1 MGQLPSS
8 RAKSTVRSSLP
19 KNTCPFRA
27 CLASLEKRVH
37 KNSVTGWALAMLAPL
52 VACATPQGTQMP
64 LTEPT
69 TERIVR
75 LVSVHGGETDWVPT
89 QAAMLVRHVDLPFRL
104 YTTVRDGQINHVSE
118 TWQRITGDEPA
129 FIADYS
135 TAMKAAKKWHGTA
148 RCVLSAAI
156 SCDHAVQLEYLMS
169 EAVRDALAD
178 DVLLVLD
185 SDAWPVASLREHVL
199 PLIDGGNDVELVAVR
214 RAVEGMALWPH
225 PSFAVTTCG
234 LWVSSY
240 HSWGLAESLSDV
252 VHHGFTRKL
261 QQQVGEAHVGRTCHS
276 KEYEIDTGAMLWGS
290 YNDSLSRWSALDRVN
305 ALNLDPLFYGV
316 YGRNGVA
323 LVYHEGAGTTQRSK
337 SKVQP
342 VTGGTYDDAFR
353 DLRLAVAAA
362 REDNTLHEP
371 MDRLVELLVRP
382 ETSPLRWGSNRTSD
396 LLTRC
401 EATREQLLIA
411 ATVGGQR
418 SSWCQ
423 EQVEDLCRTNRNRT
437 TTISQSDDDVGT
449 RFRQFPNLP

>member
-1 MGQLPSS
+1 M
-8 RAKSTVRSSLP
+8 
-19 KNTCPFRA
+19 
-27 CLASLEKRVH
+27 H

-169 EAVRDALAD
+169 EAVRDAPAD

-290 YNDSLSRWSALDRVN
+290 YNDSLSRWVALDRVN
-305 ALNLDPLFYGV
+305 SLNLDPLFYGV

-371 MDRLVELLVRP
+371 MDRLVELLARP
-382 ETSPLRWGSNRTSD
+382 DTSPLRSKGSWGSNRTSD